1 MADEHLPHNMDEL
14 IARAV
19 ADQERRRKGG
29 RHHRPSDYVAGG
41 TDFNVF
47 DPSDTRG
54 EFTIPS
60 SGSSEGIP
68 TTQGDGSN
76 TIVY

>member
-1 MADEHLPHNMDEL
+1 MPALSDPHLEAL
-14 IARAV
+14 RQAAIR
-19 ADQERRRKGG
+19 DQARRRKGG
-29 RHHRPSDYVAGG
+29 RHHRPSDHVAGG

-47 DPSDTRG
+47 DPGDTRG

-60 SGSSEGIP
+60 TGSSEGIP
-68 TTQGDGSN
+68 TTQGDGGN